1 MTKNIVVCKNLTKTF
16 QVGNSTVQ
24 AVNGLSVNFKEGEFS
39 SIVGPSGSGKT
50 TLLNLIGTLEIPT
63 TGSITINGT
72 NLNKLTKADS
82 PKSASK
88 KGFMGTIKSLQRR
101 QITSELTNFRRKN
114 LGFVFQFFNL
124 VEGLTSF
131 ENIELPLVFDSIP
144 FETRKKKVDGII
156 EEFELDY
163 LREKFPEE
171 LSSGERQRVAIM
183 RALIN
188 DPFLLLADE
197 PTGNLDTKTGQTI
210 LDLFQDLNK
219 EKGTAIIL
227 VTHDL
232 SAAKRARRILHMHD
246 GKISFDQIN
255 EEPVQEEVE

>member
-1 MTKNIVVCKNLTKTF
+1 MHLFLFIQMTKNIVVCKNLTKTF
-16 QVGNSTVQ
+16 QVGSSVVS
-24 AVNGLSVNFKEGEFS
+24 AVNGLSVNFKEGEFT

-50 TLLNLIGTLEIPT
+50 TLLNLIGTLEVPT
-63 TGSITINGT
+63 TGSIIIHGTDLSKLIKEDSSRFSIFRNGKRGAT
-72 NLNKLTKADS
+72 
-82 PKSASK
+82 
-88 KGFMGTIKSLQRR
+88 
-101 QITSELTNFRRKN
+101 ELTNFRRKN

-144 FETRKKKVDGII
+144 YETRRKRVDEII
-156 EEFELDY
+156 KEFELEY
-163 LREKFPEE
+163 LRDKFPEE

-188 DPFLLLADE
+188 EPFLLLADE

-210 LDLFQDLNK
+210 LDLFKELNQ

-232 SAAKRARRILHMHD
+232 SAAKRAKRILHMHD
-246 GKISFDQIN
+246 GKITFDQIS
-255 EEPVQEEVE
+255 EEPSLE